1 MTQQYEELVVGEN
14 ETKFTTDKS
23 LLISIGGIIS
33 GSSLLNAKIG
43 SLGGPTE
50 ERIFSVGDYVK
61 YDAGDLGIFEVRLF
75 ALQNNVAK
83 FLVSRIK

>member
-1 MTQQYEELVVGEN
+1 MTQQYEEVEVGEF

-33 GSSLLNAKIG
+33 GSSLLNAKI
-43 SLGGPTE
+43 STLGGPTE

-75 ALQNNVAK
+75 ALQNNIAK